1 MFLWPIAAND
11 VAEGNAMGHQGMMSV
26 PVAVSLS
33 AHHGAAGPGVVGEVM
48 GKLRADVRA
57 LEQEVAALRG
67 RLAQALKHA

>member
-1 MFLWPIAAND
+1 MRW
-11 VAEGNAMGHQGMMSV
+11 GHQGMMSV

-57 LEQEVAALRG
+57 LEQEVALRG
-67 RLAQALKHA
+67 RLARALKHA